1 MEQIIMVTKLVH
13 WNQVSIWRLCI
24 MVSKGYFQT
33 WWFAP
38 YRIQYYLHN
47 NTILLITIDKFD
59 PNPMFVNINKLKP
72 YMFTK
77 DTTLQVVLVKP
88 SDLITYEHVQTK
100 EPEPLL
106 LVEREEFQLV
116 EFEPVAIWHMVT
128 LKEHMCMF
136 IITIRTMM

>member
-1 MEQIIMVTKLVH
+1 
-13 WNQVSIWRLCI
+13 
-24 MVSKGYFQT
+24 
-33 WWFAP
+33 
-38 YRIQYYLHN
+38 
-47 NTILLITIDKFD
+47 
-59 PNPMFVNINKLKP
+59 MFVNINKLKP

-116 EFEPVAIWHMVT
+116 EFEPVAI
-128 LKEHMCMF
+128 
-136 IITIRTMM
+136 